1 MVCIDLSDTDDR
13 LVEQALLWAN
23 IFPECN
29 RLILFHNIREEFL
42 NETLPLS
49 KENINKL
56 MSNIL
61 ASTKKRFA
69 NLIADKPID
78 WDIMV
83 TFKPNSAKAIVDTS
97 IKHNSSLLVMGKKR
111 PGRGTGVIAQS
122 VMALDKS
129 CTPVLLVPP
138 TKSVGINKVA
148 SCAEL
153 SIDEK
158 PMFDFALKLHE
169 QLDTVNQCLH
179 VYKLPLAYFPYMEQN
194 DQALEDATQKRA
206 QERYKSFKK
215 QAKLDGE
222 LWELVLRKGVQIADT
237 VAIYAK
243 EQALDLVIIT
253 RSGKNTPATYRV
265 GSNAKKLMRTSIGIP
280 MLIL

>member
-1 MVCIDLSDTDDR
+1 
-13 LVEQALLWAN
+13 
-23 IFPECN
+23 
-29 RLILFHNIREEFL
+29 
-42 NETLPLS
+42 
-49 KENINKL
+49 
-56 MSNIL
+56 
-61 ASTKKRFA
+61 
-69 NLIADKPID
+69 
-78 WDIMV
+78 
-83 TFKPNSAKAIVDTS
+83 
-97 IKHNSSLLVMGKKR
+97 
-111 PGRGTGVIAQS
+111 
-122 VMALDKS
+122 
-129 CTPVLLVPP
+129 
-138 TKSVGINKVA
+138 VA
-148 SCAEL
+148 CCAEL

-169 QLDTVNQCLH
+169 QLDTENQCLH

-206 QERYKSFKK
+206 QERFKSFKK